1 MSLFDLDLPAGFA
14 WIRVGD
20 AYEVTKKPR
29 GLDISSVAAVPFATM
44 EAMPQGGAYAPDYE
58 FRPSHAIRTGT
69 YFERGDVLVAKITPS
84 FENGKQA
91 LVTELPAP
99 FGFATT
105 EVIPLRPR
113 HNGQERR
120 FLFFY
125 LLHPDVRHHVA
136 ERMEGSTG
144 RQRVPTEVLLDLPY
158 PSLPPED
165 QVIVAESLESLLRLK
180 SVEDQSIVTTQAL
193 KRAAMHTLFTRGL
206 RGEAQKETEIG
217 HVPESWEIIRVEEH
231 AKVISKGSSPKW
243 QGFDY
248 VKDGILF
255 VRSQNV
261 GNGVMEWQ
269 DKTFLPPAWNE
280 QERRS
285 VLQSGDV
292 LVNLVG
298 ASIGRSA
305 VGGPEIEGANCNQAV
320 CFVRLVQ
327 NEVIPG
333 FLNGF
338 LLTPQ
343 GQAQIHGKKKDIARA
358 NLSLQD
364 VRNVLMPK
372 PPINEQRDTVA
383 VLDAVD
389 RKIDLHRR
397 KCAVLEELFK
407 ALLHK
412 LMIGEIPV
420 GELDIA
426 ALSDG
431 IASGMI
437 TPQGIGEQG

>member
-44 EAMPQGGAYAPDYE
+44 EAMPQGGAYAPDYD

-165 QVIVAESLESLLRLK
+165 QVIVAASLESLLRLK

-206 RGEAQKETEIG
+206 RGEAQKETKIG
-217 HVPESWEIIRVEEH
+217 TVPESWEVSTLGELARLERGRFMHRPRNEPRFYGGKTPFVQTGDIVRSSGRIREYTQTLNEEGV
-231 AKVISKGSSPKW
+231 AISRVFPVGTILITIAANI
-243 QGFDY
+243 GFT
-248 VKDGILF
+248 GILQF
-255 VRSQNV
+255 DSACPDSLVAIRPGRPLSS
-261 GNGVMEWQ
+261 E
-269 DKTFLPPAWNE
+269 FLEYFLQTQQQEMDTLAPKGTQKNINIQFLKPWPVVVPPKAE
-280 QERRS
+280 QS
-285 VLQSGDV
+285 
-292 LVNLVG
+292 
-298 ASIGRSA
+298 
-305 VGGPEIEGANCNQAV
+305 EI
-320 CFVRLVQ
+320 
-327 NEVIPG
+327 
-333 FLNGF
+333 
-338 LLTPQ
+338 
-343 GQAQIHGKKKDIARA
+343 
-358 NLSLQD
+358 
-364 VRNVLMPK
+364 
-372 PPINEQRDTVA
+372 VA
-383 VLDAVD
+383 ILDAID

-397 KCAVLEELFK
+397 KCAVLEELFRT
-407 ALLHK
+407 LLHK
-412 LMIGEIPV
+412 MMTGEIRV
-420 GELDIA
+420 GELD
-426 ALSDG
+426 
-431 IASGMI
+431 ASGLNS
-437 TPQGIGEQG
+437 IGDDR

>member
-1 MSLFDLDLPAGFA
+1 MSLFDFDLPAGFT

-44 EAMPQGGAYAPDYE
+44 EAIPQGGAYAPDYD

-144 RQRVPTEVLLDLPY
+144 RQRVPTEVLLDLPF
-158 PSLPPED
+158 PSLRPED

-180 SVEDQSIVTTQAL
+180 SVEEQSIAATQAL
-193 KRAAMHTLFTRGL
+193 KRAAIHSLFSRGL

-217 HVPESWEIIRVEEH
+217 PVPESWEQIPVSALGKIVTGSTPPTRDPANYASGTIPFVAPGDIEH
-231 AKVISKGSSPKW
+231 GLRIESTEKFITGQGLQNSRAIMPGATCFVCIGSTIGKVGYTSFEICATNQQINSILPSEVFDSLFTFYLMVHWAEHVRTQASPSPVPILSKGTFE
-243 QGFDY
+243 QIR
-248 VKDGILF
+248 ILTTA
-255 VRSQNV
+255 
-261 GNGVMEWQ
+261 
-269 DKTFLPPAWNE
+269 D
-280 QERRS
+280 
-285 VLQSGDV
+285 
-292 LVNLVG
+292 
-298 ASIGRSA
+298 
-305 VGGPEIEGANCNQAV
+305 IE
-320 CFVRLVQ
+320 
-327 NEVIPG
+327 
-333 FLNGF
+333 
-338 LLTPQ
+338 
-343 GQAQIHGKKKDIARA
+343 
-358 NLSLQD
+358 
-364 VRNVLMPK
+364 
-372 PPINEQRDTVA
+372 EQREIVII
-383 VLDAVD
+383 LDAID
-389 RKIDLHRR
+389 RKISLHRR
-397 KCAVLEELFK
+397 KRGVLEELFM

-412 LMIGEIPV
+412 LMTGEIRV
-420 GELDIA
+420 GELD
-426 ALSDG
+426 LSG
-431 IASGMI
+431 LKVN
-437 TPQGIGEQG
+437 